1 MFGDFGKML
10 KIASQVKTKMP
21 EIREKI
27 ESSSHTAEAGGGAVS
42 ATVSGKMELVD
53 LRIAPELLAGADAG
67 LVEDAVKAAVAAA
80 QKQAA
85 EFAKEAMLE
94 LTGGEEVAGLND
106 MLGL

>member
-10 KIASQVKTKMP
+10 KIASQVKSKMP
-21 EIREKI
+21 AIREKI
-27 ESSSHTAEAGGGAVS
+27 ESSTHTAEAGGGAVA

-53 LRIAPELLAGADAG
+53 LRIAPEFLADSDAG

-85 EFAKEAMLE
+85 EFARDAMLE
-94 LTGGEEVAGLND
+94 LTGGEEIDGLND

>member
-10 KIASQVKTKMP
+10 KIASQVKAKMP

-27 ESSSHTAEAGGGAVS
+27 ESSTHTAEAGGGAVS
-42 ATVSGKMELVD
+42 ATVGGKMELVD
-53 LRIAPELLAGADAG
+53 LRIAPELLAEADAA

-85 EFAKEAMLE
+85 EFARDAMLE
-94 LTGGEEVAGLND
+94 LTGGEQVDGLND